1 MLYSVDMFFWLGG
14 FFFGYILF
22 ESKKLKLIQ
31 KNGFSIILLLL
42 HRILRIWPC
51 YVIAILISS

>member
-1 MLYSVDMFFWLGG
+1 MFYSVDMFLWLGG

-22 ESKKLKLIQ
+22 ETNKIKKINNNPL
-31 KNGFSIILLLL
+31 SIIIILL

-51 YVIAILISS
+51 YMIAILITT